1 MPLFNLLHL
10 GRHMLRL
17 SEVTRNAV
25 ATPLYIL
32 KRYALFVQTADRLCV
47 FFLVPSQ

>member
-1 MPLFNLLHL
+1 
-10 GRHMLRL
+10 MLRL

-32 KRYALFVQTADRLCV
+32 KRYALIVQTAVRLCV
-47 FFLVPSQ
+47 FFSCAFPVTSFLAVC